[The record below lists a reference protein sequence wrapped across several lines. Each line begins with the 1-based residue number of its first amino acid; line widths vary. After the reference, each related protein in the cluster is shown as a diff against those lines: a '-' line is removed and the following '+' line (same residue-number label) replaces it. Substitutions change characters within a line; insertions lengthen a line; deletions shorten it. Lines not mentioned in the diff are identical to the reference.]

1 METNNQEI
9 TSGWVD
15 VLIQSGISAERYF
28 KAARK
33 TLDDSGMK
41 YKASDVI
48 ALANI
53 AASDYR
59 SASISIAAQKVA
71 AAIAAH
77 GWGECPTNG
86 IAAPPSFSDV
96 ETTAPAIGDATSQEE
111 KS

>member
-1 METNNQEI
+1 METRNQEI
-9 TSGWVD
+9 TAGWVD

-28 KAARK
+28 QAARK
-33 TLDDSGMK
+33 TLDESGMK

-59 SASISIAAQKVA
+59 SASISIAAQKIA
-71 AAIAAH
+71 AAIATH
-77 GWGECPTNG
+77 GRGECPTDG

-96 ETTAPAIGDATSQEE
+96 ETPAPVGDATSQEE